1 MIASKAT
8 GVFVNMTSC
17 SGETTVLAFFFFLKH
32 LCLLI
37 LKSNNNL
44 ASYVRS

>member
-1 MIASKAT
+1 MIAGKAT
-8 GVFVNMTSC
+8 GIFTNTTIC
-17 SGETTVLAFFFFLKH
+17 SGETTVLAFFFLKQ

-44 ASYVRS
+44 SSYVRG

>member
-17 SGETTVLAFFFFLKH
+17 SGETTVLAFFFFFETPMFTDFK
-32 LCLLI
+32 
-37 LKSNNNL
+37 K
-44 ASYVRS
+44 